1 MPFMVVKDRKSKKMW
16 AFIVKEKG
24 VNPYAVKKLAKIL
37 SGTGYRR
44 VILKS
49 DQEPAVM
56 SLKEA
61 VKREI
66 DIEVEVAFE
75 ESLVGEHQSNGE
87 VENAVNR
94 IRGQIRV
101 TKDALE
107 TRFGKK
113 LGREHPILPWLI
125 SHTVENINRFQVGSD
140 GKTAHERMRGRT
152 FRRDIAEFG
161 ERVFYIRSES
171 VGKD

>member
-1 MPFMVVKDRKSKKMW
+1 
-16 AFIVKEKG
+16 
-24 VNPYAVKKLAKIL
+24 
-37 SGTGYRR
+37 
-44 VILKS
+44 
-49 DQEPAVM
+49 M

-61 VKREI
+61 VKREL

-75 ESLVGEHQSNGE
+75 ESPVGEHQSNGE

-107 TRFGKK
+107 TRFGRK

-125 SHTVENINRFQVGSD
+125 SNTVENINRFQVGLD
-140 GKTAHERMRGRT
+140 GKTAHERMRGRK

-161 ERVFYIRSES
+161 ERVLYI
-171 VGKD
+171 K

>member
-1 MPFMVVKDRKSKKMW
+1 MW

-24 VNPYAVKKLAKIL
+24 INPYSVKKLSNIL

-75 ESLVGEHQSNGE
+75 ESPVGEHQSNGE
-87 VENAVNR
+87 IENAVNR

-107 TRFGKK
+107 TSFGKK
-113 LGREHPILPWLI
+113 IGREHPILPWLI
-125 SHTVENINRFQVGSD
+125 SHTVENISSFQVGSD
-140 GKTAHERMRGRT
+140 GKTLMKGCEGG
-152 FRRDIAEFG
+152 ISG
-161 ERVFYIRSES
+161 EILRSAVKECS
-171 VGKD
+171 T